1 MGENLKFI
9 VYPNTLKML
18 IGTSPT
24 FDVTIVVR
32 RRDLIKRSRLYDVT
46 DDAVFFVC
54 LTVAVSVETLTQ
66 TDLYNIHI

>member
-9 VYPNTLKML
+9 VYPNTSKML